1 MCDSME
7 PWVEIVFLKQRH
19 NQGQS
24 CTTPPQPPA
33 SPMSHGRVEFVG
45 HFCNLRCEIKQRRKV
60 FFEYDCIQLNV
71 VVM

>member
-24 CTTPPQPPA
+24 CATLPPPATPA
-33 SPMSHGRVEFVG
+33 SPMTYGRVEFMRL
-45 HFCNLRCEIKQRRKV
+45 FSNLRYEIKQRRK
-60 FFEYDCIQLNV
+60 FSSPQTCLF
-71 VVM
+71 